1 MNDFVY
7 RVRPRILRQAQ
18 DTNYHEFLLVIL
30 SARKLI
36 EVMLYSKI
44 IWPAQTL
51 DPIAVLQR
59 ATSVLSPLAEPDEPA
74 APGLKLKPAIDAY
87 TSAGAWGSFDEQR
100 KGTIAPG
107 MLADLVVLSS
117 DLIELPETLD
127 TASVAVTIFDGKIVH
142 RAAPHALTAPA
153 PSLQH

>member
-1 MNDFVY
+1 MMAADETGF
-7 RVRPRILRQAQ
+7 
-18 DTNYHEFLLVIL
+18 ELLSKSIGPTRAEQSFPVSKL
-30 SARKLI
+30 AGQTRLLLGSA
-36 EVMLYSKI
+36 
-44 IWPAQTL
+44 WPAQTL

-59 ATSVLSPLAEPDEPA
+59 ATRVVSPLAEPDEPT
-74 APGLKLKPAIDAY
+74 APALKLKPALEAY

-100 KGTIAPG
+100 KGSIAPG

-117 DLIELPETLD
+117 DVIGSPETLD
-127 TASVAVTIFDGKIVH
+127 AASVAVTIFDGKIVH